1 MNMGK
6 NPEEIPSFLQ
16 PVWSL
21 VGRLCAFVRLRFSYI
36 KVQNS
41 TSIPTVGEALRRS
54 LLLYPRRREAAR
66 KLLQHLKAE
75 HPIVVSVVIP
85 AYNEEKRLGP
95 TLASC
100 VEFLEGNEIP
110 YEIVVVD
117 DGSVD
122 QTAQLV
128 RELSLIHPAIRLI
141 PLERN
146 RGKGAAV
153 RRGVL
158 EAKGE
163 LILTNDADGA
173 TPISELFRLLGEMAF
188 SACDVVLASRA
199 LDSPDTHVERKLHR
213 FLAGRLFALIVN
225 LLAVPHI
232 SDTQCGFKLFTRTAA
247 RQVFSRQTLQGFSY
261 DVEILYLARKLGYTL
276 KEVAVNWHDVKGS
289 KVNMCADS
297 LKMFFDILKIRYAH
311 RHLESVSRSSKECV
325 W

>member
-1 MNMGK
+1 M
-6 NPEEIPSFLQ
+6 PPFLQ

-21 VGRLCAFVRLRFSYI
+21 VGKWCAFVRLRFNYI
-36 KVQNS
+36 KVQKS

-66 KLLQHLKAE
+66 KLLHHLKVE
-75 HPIVVSVVIP
+75 HPVVVSVVIP

-128 RELSLIHPAIRLI
+128 RELCLIHPAIRLI
-141 PLERN
+141 SLERN

-153 RRGVL
+153 RKGVL

-199 LDSPDTHVERKLHR
+199 LGSPDTHVERKLHR
-213 FLAGRLFALIVN
+213 FLAGRLFAFIVN

-247 RQVFSRQTLQGFSY
+247 RQIFSRQTLQGFSY

-276 KEVAVNWHDVKGS
+276 EEVAVNWHDVKGS

-297 LKMFFDILKIRYAH
+297 LKMFFDILKIRYTH
-311 RHLESVSRSSKECV
+311 RNLEPVSRSSKECI